1 MLQWSEGPHE
11 HGCIYHKRGVC
22 PLGADALVVDVLI
35 MPSIVKTRPIAITIG
50 RYRHDKPMR
59 TEQWQLAG
67 TRDLSPVA
75 RELPLLL
82 TKVGVRT
89 EHMASITAAIEELL
103 IRESATLE
111 EALSSVR
118 SQ

>member
-11 HGCIYHKRGVC
+11 HGCVYHKRGVC

-59 TEQWQLAG
+59 TEQWQLDSP
-67 TRDLSPVA
+67 RDLSPVG
-75 RELPLLL
+75 REVPLLL
-82 TKVGVRT
+82 TKIGVRPENVPSLT
-89 EHMASITAAIEELL
+89 TAIEQLL
-103 IRESATLE
+103 MRESATLE
-111 EALSSVR
+111 EVLSSVR
-118 SQ
+118 AE